1 MCTVII
7 HRAPEAPWPT
17 LIAAN
22 RDEMSNRSWHPPA
35 RHWDDHPHVIAGKDE
50 EAGGTWMGVN
60 DDGLLAAVLNRPG
73 SLGPAKGK
81 RSRGELPLE
90 ALSHSEAKEA
100 AEALAHLDGR
110 AYRGFNLVIAD
121 ALDAFWLRST
131 GENATIEAHIIPP
144 GVSMVTANDLNDHVS
159 LRVSRYLPLF
169 QGAETPN
176 PDRNDW
182 AAWSELIA
190 SREANDGMS
199 GRGAMTVGSQTGFG
213 TVCSS
218 LVALPG
224 PDRFGEKPKW
234 LFADG
239 PPDTTTFKPISFE

>member
-7 HRAPEAPWPT
+7 YRDAEAPWPT

-22 RDEMSNRSWHPPA
+22 RDEMFGRAWRMPA
-35 RHWDDHPHVIAGKDE
+35 RHWDDHPHVIAGIDE
-50 EAGGTWMGVN
+50 EAGGTWMGIN
-60 DDGLLAAVLNRPG
+60 DDGVAAAVLNRPG
-73 SLGPAKGK
+73 SLGPAEGK

-110 AYRGFNLVIAD
+110 AYRSFNLVIAD
-121 ALDAFWLRST
+121 ALDAFWLRSSGDT
-131 GENATIEAHIIPP
+131 STIEANIIPS
-144 GVSMVTANDLNDHVS
+144 GISMITANDLNDRS
-159 LRVSRYLPLF
+159 SMRISRYLPKF
-169 QGAETPN
+169 QATSIPD
-176 PDRNDW
+176 PDRDDW
-182 AAWSELIA
+182 SAWRELLS
-190 SREANDGMS
+190 SREADDEMS
-199 GRGAMTVGSQTGFG
+199 GRGAMTVGSQSGFG

-218 LVALPG
+218 MVALPG

-239 PPDTTTFKPISFE
+239 PPDIAQFKPISFE